1 MGARSC
7 EYVNSAML
15 LVIERMNVM
24 AEDDATK
31 KLDALKARAA
41 YGLGADHGMLRRMGR
56 RCSVPAQELAEWF
69 PDDLAAYQL
78 AMKKENR

>member
-1 MGARSC
+1 MPRVLGH
-7 EYVNSAML
+7 YVDAAMVL
-15 LVIERMNVM
+15 LIERMFVM
-24 AEDDATK
+24 AEDEATK
-31 KLDALKARAA
+31 RLEALKSRAA

-56 RCSVPAQELAEWF
+56 RCSVPAQDLAEWF